1 MSVSILVDYNNIVK
15 NNNLLLLEN
24 RIASPPQTEFSIG
37 LVIVIKKEQYETL
50 KSIPKGYKRIKYMNS
65 IPFVSS
71 ISGYEYFTYDK
82 NKKIC
87 EVFDIKDKIL
97 PRVIESILFSLPN
110 DITVFVNISLDDKQ
124 LDRKISVCI
133 TSGFYDPYI
142 SKVCPLGFTFPE
154 NRLYM
159 IRKNDIIG
167 NESINSV
174 KNDVKYVLKQFRIY
188 KLSNYNYC
196 ILKAKLSKK
205 AIKYLKSASK
215 IGSTINANGV
225 ITQKEIAGRL
235 VVGKVRNDLVYE
247 LDVDRTS
254 IMYGEE
260 EQVDL
265 ISGLYNFHSH
275 PQEAYDR
282 HNQTIGWPSAQDYV
296 VFFES
301 SLIYDTLIH
310 IVASVEGFY
319 VLSLSK
325 FWFNN
330 KNVSDI
336 QKQVKKFILDNYN
349 KCSQKDNTIDWY
361 VSTINGITYEGFQ
374 LFQVQY
380 VSWNDADTI
389 FTFSYKK
396 NGVNCIARQSTLD
409 IIKK

>member
-1 MSVSILVDYNNIVK
+1 MLLTILIVFFISIILYKI
-15 NNNLLLLEN
+15 LFYIGTSFHIIEGLEN
-24 RIASPPQTEFSIG
+24 SY
-37 LVIVIKKEQYETL
+37 KEYEGNDPMILAQQNAGNIEYL
-50 KSIPKGYKRIKYMNS
+50 KS
-65 IPFVSS
+65 
-71 ISGYEYFTYDK
+71 
-82 NKKIC
+82 
-87 EVFDIKDKIL
+87 
-97 PRVIESILFSLPN
+97 RVEELS
-110 DITVFVNISLDDKQ
+110 
-124 LDRKISVCI
+124 
-133 TSGFYDPYI
+133 
-142 SKVCPLGFTFPE
+142 
-154 NRLYM
+154 
-159 IRKNDIIG
+159 
-167 NESINSV
+167 SV

-196 ILKAKLSKK
+196 ILQAKLSKK
-205 AIKYLKSASK
+205 AIKYLKSVSK

-235 VVGKVRNDLVYE
+235 IIGKVRKDLVYE
-247 LDVDRTS
+247 LDVDHTS

-336 QKQVKKFILDNYN
+336 QKQVKKFIIDNYN

-361 VSTINGITYEGFQ
+361 ISTINGITYEGFQ

-409 IIKK
+409 IIKNNK